1 MSIYGKHAFVKVKQE
16 PYTVPRNSCF
26 VVPIMSGSCCKRL
39 HHCINLLCLFSYVS
53 LVRCEVPQ
61 LTIDQN
67 KDDVCPGE
75 TVRLICTWKDLDRP
89 ALNWIVNGTET
100 TLGELN
106 NITGHSVNSSIPGG
120 YTIVTITQT
129 QPSTTTYTCV
139 TSDVDSISS
148 EAFDVKFKGT
158 YIVQYLLCL

>member
-1 MSIYGKHAFVKVKQE
+1 
-16 PYTVPRNSCF
+16 
-26 VVPIMSGSCCKRL
+26 MSGSCCKRF

-53 LVRCEVPQ
+53 LVCCEVPQ

-67 KDDVCPGE
+67 KDDFCLGE
-75 TVRLICTWKDLDRP
+75 TVRLICTWKDLERP

-100 TLGELN
+100 TLDELN
-106 NITGHSVNSSIPGG
+106 SIVGHSVNSSILGG

-129 QPSTTTYTCV
+129 QPTTSTYTCV
-139 TSDVDSISS
+139 TSVVGSIPS

-158 YIVQYLLCL
+158 YIG